1 VCNHKKKQKKQK
13 KQRSESRDRL
23 GAADVATFFWVRY
36 HATMFLQFKAHETRI
51 NEEIGLARPD
61 A

>member
-1 VCNHKKKQKKQK
+1 MCNHKK

-23 GAADVATFFWVRY
+23 GAADVATFFRS
-36 HATMFLQFKAHETRI
+36 ATLMDAMMFLQFKAHENRI